1 LDLFKIF
8 FLIFSGYGCHG
19 ITRKERQDGKFV
31 LTTTRT
37 HNSPIVDKAID
48 LLRPDDVI
56 RVGGA
61 GYKVLL
67 VISGNAKKNGGKIN
81 FF

>member
-1 LDLFKIF
+1 M
-8 FLIFSGYGCHG
+8 
-19 ITRKERQDGKFV
+19 

-37 HNSPIVDKAID
+37 HNSPVVDKAIE

-61 GYKVLL
+61 GFKVLL
-67 VISGNAKKNGGKIN
+67 VISGNTPYQIYFHVLKIIFYQFD